1 MTNAHSGHPNVMRQ
15 TVLRHSQFF
24 QQFLEVGPWMDRGN
38 TCFFGHD
45 ASSMIIHNFH
55 LLRMPISPYEAD
67 APLMSIM
74 MQRGDGALEEIGE
87 LTR

>member
-1 MTNAHSGHPNVMRQ
+1 
-15 TVLRHSQFF
+15 
-24 QQFLEVGPWMDRGN
+24 
-38 TCFFGHD
+38 
-45 ASSMIIHNFH
+45 MIIHNFH